1 MSTYTVAG
9 VTYDSTTGRPISFDD
24 SYTGPKNALVG
35 EVTSDA
41 GVKYGV
47 YADYNQEHNEVQ
59 DSSGNV
65 VANNISTI
73 NTGTVNVNSSVFN
86 ANDVQK
92 VQNIMK
98 TAEESNNIK
107 PAATGLSNI
116 PPDIVSNIKYANNL
130 PKICSLIFLILNSL

>member
-47 YADYNQEHNEVQ
+47 YAD
-59 DSSGNV
+59 
-65 VANNISTI
+65 
-73 NTGTVNVNSSVFN
+73 SVSY
-86 ANDVQK
+86 
-92 VQNIMK
+92 
-98 TAEESNNIK
+98 THL
-107 PAATGLSNI
+107 T
-116 PPDIVSNIKYANNL
+116 L
-130 PKICSLIFLILNSL
+130 PTTPYV

>member
-1 MSTYTVAG
+1 MTTYNIAG
-9 VTYDSTTGRPISFDD
+9 VTYNQDMVPIGFDE

-35 EVTSDA
+35 EVTSEA

-47 YADYNQEHNEVQ
+47 YADYNQENNEVQ

-65 VANNISTI
+65 IANNISTI

-98 TAEESNNIK
+98 TAEESNNVK
-107 PAATGLSNI
+107 SV
-116 PPDIVSNIKYANNL
+116 DVSELHVGVYILEILDGDRKYSQKVQIAR
-130 PKICSLIFLILNSL
+130 

>member
-1 MSTYTVAG
+1 MSKYTVAG
-9 VTYDSTTGRPISFDD
+9 VTYDSSTGRPISFDE

-47 YADYNQEHNEVQ
+47 YADYNQENNEVQ

-65 VANNISTI
+65 IANNISTI

-98 TAEESNNIK
+98 TAEESNNVK
-107 PAATGLSNI
+107 SV
-116 PPDIVSNIKYANNL
+116 DVSELHVGVYILEILDGDIKYSQKVQIAR
-130 PKICSLIFLILNSL
+130 

>member
-9 VTYDSTTGRPISFDD
+9 VTYDSTTGSPISFDE

-35 EVTSDA
+35 SVTSDA
-41 GVKYGV
+41 GVEYGV

-98 TAEESNNIK
+98 DAEESNNVK
-107 PAATGLSNI
+107 SVATGLSNI
-116 PPDIVSNIKYANNL
+116 PPACCI
-130 PKICSLIFLILNSL
+130 